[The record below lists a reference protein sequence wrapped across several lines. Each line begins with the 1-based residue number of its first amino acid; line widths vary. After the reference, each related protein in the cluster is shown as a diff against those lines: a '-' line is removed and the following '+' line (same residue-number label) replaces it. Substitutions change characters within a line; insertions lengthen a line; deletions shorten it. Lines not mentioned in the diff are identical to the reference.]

1 MSRSLTLN
9 DMIADLGKKA
19 SHVAEKSQVDKL
31 AEELSLDAVD
41 LSDEHIAKVSS
52 ELLKLSFEGGDNT
65 EVSEDYILNPYE
77 ELAKWAMMTQLLVD
91 KYNSAVSK

>member
-1 MSRSLTLN
+1 MSGSLTLN
-9 DMIADLGKKA
+9 DMITNLGKKA

-52 ELLKLSFEGGDNT
+52 ELLKLSFE
-65 EVSEDYILNPYE
+65 VEDSSTLQIHLILEHSYREYEYILPDH
-77 ELAKWAMMTQLLVD
+77 LLL
-91 KYNSAVSK
+91 Y